1 MAVDARVEQLVKQF
15 DVALE
20 TNPLA
25 HFVQMFLANFGLE
38 LRIMQQQVGE
48 LRALLHQID
57 LGHPLGFAFEVL
69 GRNADQFGEHVAGIV
84 EGERLIEI
92 ARENIAFERF
102 ICHTYSIRSFGS
114 RPIKRIDWNYM
125 PAWLTRCE

>member
-1 MAVDARVEQLVKQF
+1 MAVDASVEQLVQKL

-20 TNPLA
+20 SNPLA
-25 HFVQMFLANFGLE
+25 DLVQMFLANFGFE

-48 LRALLHQID
+48 LRALLHQVD
-57 LGHPLGFAFEVL
+57 LGHAFGFSLELL

-84 EGERLIEI
+84 EGKRLVEI
-92 ARENIAFERF
+92 ACENIAFERF
-102 ICHTYSIRSFGS
+102 ICHTYSIRAHVQ